1 MRLPSHRLSSTAA
14 LATLS
19 GLAIALGGCESTNL
33 IRSLESSGDQYAIV
47 DGLRVDV
54 PDIDMGSDR
63 TISRIIEQ
71 GRDHSEV
78 MDILRVYAVEHGPRL
93 TGSSNLLAAQRW
105 ARDQFAGWGLT
116 DARLQQYDTL
126 ATRFDRGPSTGKV
139 FMLSDDAERKEMH
152 AMEFS
157 TLSWS
162 PGTDGPVSG
171 HAAFLPTSMSE
182 YESNRGSYA
191 GAWVMI
197 SPNYGGKG
205 GIRSTGF
212 MMRDRMDE
220 RHELRQGGQPDTDP
234 VDAPVVAG
242 EIWKGSFNYNGSNIP
257 ATLTLDESGD
267 SINGAVSIDGFAD
280 GPIENATRDG
290 DTLTFGW
297 THSMGSS
304 TYVLTIDGDHIAG
317 VSTSSSGKEYPVE
330 FDRTGSSAVSEEEQL
345 EQDRLDALA
354 AVLAENPAGFVSSS
368 KDERVWTTSSND
380 WQKREIS
387 DYPVDAEVNVRQ
399 SDYDFISARLN
410 EGVDIEVEFDL
421 DHTLTAGP
429 IPMYNVIAEIP
440 GTEHPEQRVIISAH
454 IDSWDGPGSMGA
466 VDNATGS
473 AVVTEAARILMAAG
487 VKPERTIVFALW
499 GGEEQGLLGSKGYVK
514 TLSESELAN
523 ISAVF
528 VDDGGTNYQGGIP
541 AADFMVDYLAAASS
555 DTNGLFFSQIDYDK
569 AMHDDDPDN
578 DELAGFMN
586 VNIRPTGGKI
596 ETHGGSDH
604 ASFNRVGV
612 PGFFWDETGRA
623 NYRFAW
629 HTQNDRYDQ
638 AIEEYLIQS
647 ATNMAAVAY
656 NLADAPD
663 LLPRDG
669 MVYTDEASIKRNL
682 PPIGSIHD
690 HSHD

>member
-14 LATLS
+14 LTTLA
-19 GLAIALGGCESTNL
+19 GLAFALTGCESTNL
-33 IRSLESSGDQYAIV
+33 TASLEQSADQYAIV
-47 DGLRVDV
+47 DGQRVEV

-63 TISRIIEQ
+63 MIRRIIEQ

-78 MDILRVYAVEHGPRL
+78 MDILRVYTVQHGPRL
-93 TGSSNLLAAQRW
+93 TGSSNLEAAQRW
-105 ARDQFAGWGLT
+105 ARDQLSGWGLT

-126 ATRFDRGPSTGKV
+126 ATRFDRGPSTGTV
-139 FMLSDDAERKEMH
+139 FMLSDDAEPKEMH
-152 AMEFS
+152 TMEFS

-171 HAAFLPTSMSE
+171 HVAFLPTSMSE
-182 YESNRGSYA
+182 YESNRGNYE
-191 GAWVMI
+191 GAWVML

-220 RHELRQGGQPDTDP
+220 RHELRQGGTPNTDP

-267 SINGAVSIDGFAD
+267 SINGSVNIDGFAE

-304 TYVLTIDGDHIAG
+304 TYKLTINGENITGAS
-317 VSTSSSGKEYPVE
+317 VSSSGKEYPVE
-330 FDRTGSSAVSEEEQL
+330 FNKTGSAAISEEDRI
-345 EQDRLDALA
+345 EQDRVDALA

-368 KDERVWTTSSND
+368 KDERVWTTSSNN
-380 WQKREIS
+380 WQTREIS
-387 DYPVDAEVNVRQ
+387 DYPIDAEVNVRQ
-399 SDYDFISARLN
+399 SDYDFITARLN
-410 EGVDIEVEFDL
+410 EGMDIEVEFDL
-421 DHTLTAGP
+421 DHKLTAGP

-440 GTEHPEQRVIISAH
+440 GTEFPEQRVIISAH

-466 VDNATGS
+466 VDNGTGS
-473 AVVTEAARILMAAG
+473 AVVTEAARILMQSGAQP
-487 VKPERTIVFALW
+487 KRTIVIALW
-499 GGEEQGLLGSKGYVK
+499 SGEEQGLLGSKGYVNA
-514 TLSESELAN
+514 LSESELAN
-523 ISAVF
+523 ISAAF

-541 AADFMVDYLAAASS
+541 AADFMVEYLAAASS
-555 DTNGLFFSQIDYDK
+555 DSNGLFFSQTDYDA

-578 DELAGFMN
+578 DATAGHLD

-604 ASFNRVGV
+604 ASFNRKNV

-623 NYRFAW
+623 NYRFSW

-647 ATNMAAVAY
+647 ATNMAIVAF

-669 MVYTDEASIKRNL
+669 EVFTDEASVKRNL